1 MHSENLFFHQSV
13 LFFTEVEFFSLWGCN
28 VHCCSQLHKNP
39 CLLVKQKNI
48 DHIYILQA
56 GVSLCIK
63 GFISLFQLQVF
74 GRKNEQNRGGFFYC
88 KVCYLSFKQNSC
100 QKGVHFYRKIY
111 AQQWCRPKRSDRNA
125 RALFAK
131 MFDPWD
137 FTPEQTLYCSDELF
151 LKIGMRS
158 VEL

>member
-13 LFFTEVEFFSLWGCN
+13 FFFSEVEFFSLWGCN

-39 CLLVKQKNI
+39 CLLVKQKKYRS
-48 DHIYILQA
+48 HIY
-56 GVSLCIK
+56 
-63 GFISLFQLQVF
+63 FRQVYHYAA
-74 GRKNEQNRGGFFYC
+74 KVLYHYSSCKHLVEKMNKTEGFFYC
-88 KVCYLSFKQNSC
+88 KVCYVSFKQNSC